1 MSLPSLGSLKKV
13 DVRHIWQTEAQHF
26 TPWLAQNLDILA
38 ETLDM
43 ELEIEA
49 QEKNV
54 GPFRADIL
62 CRDTL
67 DKSWVLI
74 ENQLERTDHLHLG
87 QLLTYASG
95 LKAVTIIWVSTHFT
109 EEHRSALDWLNNITD
124 DQFKFFGLEVELWQI
139 GDSPVAPKFNIVSK
153 PNDWSRSVG
162 QAARQ
167 IETGTLTDIKAAQL
181 EFWTKLA
188 EKLKENSHIRPQK
201 PMPQHWAVFRIGR
214 SGFHISGLHNTRDKC
229 IGVELYIDHQ
239 NAKDFYNQLYEQKND
254 IEAEIGHEL
263 IWKELPNKSA
273 SRIILYLRD
282 VDPMDRSRWDEYQDW
297 LIKYIEAFD
306 RTFRNRIRN
315 LEASDMGG
323 DDDDLSEPS

>member
-13 DVRHIWQTEAQHF
+13 AVRNIWQTEAQHF

-62 CRDTL
+62 CKDTL
-67 DKSWVLI
+67 DNSWVLI

-95 LKAVTIIWVSTHFT
+95 LKAVTIIWVSTRFT

-181 EFWTKLA
+181 EFWTQLA

-229 IGVELYIDHQ
+229 IGVELYINHQ

-282 VDPMDRSRWDEYQDW
+282 VDPMDRSRWNEYQDW

-306 RTFRNRIRN
+306 DAFCQRIKN
-315 LEASDMGG
+315 LHCDTIEE
-323 DDDDLSEPS
+323 L

>member
-95 LKAVTIIWVSTHFT
+95 LKAVTIIWISTHFT

-181 EFWTKLA
+181 EFWTQLA

-214 SGFHISGLHNTRDKC
+214 SGFHMSGLHNTRDKC
-229 IGVELYIDHQ
+229 IGVELYINHQ
-239 NAKDFYNQLYEQKND
+239 NAKDFYNQLYAQKND

-273 SRIILYLRD
+273 SRIILYLRN

-306 RTFRNRIRN
+306 RAFRNRIRN
-315 LEASDMGG
+315 LEASDIGG

>member
-95 LKAVTIIWVSTHFT
+95 LKAVTIIWISTHFT

-181 EFWTKLA
+181 EFWTQLA

-214 SGFHISGLHNTRDKC
+214 SGFHMSGLHNTRDKC
-229 IGVELYIDHQ
+229 IGVELYINHQ
-239 NAKDFYNQLYEQKND
+239 NAKDFYNQLYAQKND

-315 LEASDMGG
+315 LEASNIGG
-323 DDDDLSEPS
+323 DDYDLAEPS

>member
-273 SRIILYLRD
+273 SRIILYLRN

>member
-1 MSLPSLGSLKKV
+1 MSLPSLGFLKKV

-95 LKAVTIIWVSTHFT
+95 LKAVTIIWISTHFT

-139 GDSPVAPKFNIVSK
+139 RDSPVAPKFNIVSK

-181 EFWTKLA
+181 EFWTQLA

-239 NAKDFYNQLYEQKND
+239 NAKDFYNQLYAQKND

-315 LEASDMGG
+315 LEASDIGG
-323 DDDDLSEPS
+323 DDYDLSEPS

>member
-181 EFWTKLA
+181 EFWTQLA

-214 SGFHISGLHNTRDKC
+214 SGFHMSGLHNTRDKC
-229 IGVELYIDHQ
+229 IGVELYINHQ
-239 NAKDFYNQLYEQKND
+239 NAKDFYNQLYAQKND

-306 RTFRNRIRN
+306 RAFRNRIRN
-315 LEASDMGG
+315 LEASDIGG
-323 DDDDLSEPS
+323 DDDDLAEPS

>member
-13 DVRHIWQTEAQHF
+13 AVRNIWQTEAQHF

-62 CRDTL
+62 CKDTL

-87 QLLTYASG
+87 QLLTYTSG

-124 DQFKFFGLEVELWQI
+124 DQFRFFGLEVELWLT
-139 GDSPVAPKFNIVSK
+139 GDSPFAPKFNIVSK

-167 IETGTLTDIKAAQL
+167 IETDALTDIKAAQL
-181 EFWTKLA
+181 EFWTQLA
-188 EKLKENSHIRPQK
+188 EKLK
-201 PMPQHWAVFRIGR
+201 AT
-214 SGFHISGLHNTRDKC
+214 FHMSGLHNTRDKH
-229 IGVELYIDHQ
+229 IGVELYINHQ
-239 NAKDFYNQLYEQKND
+239 SAKDFCNQLYAQKIE
-254 IEAEIGHEL
+254 IEAESGHEL
-263 IWKELPNKSA
+263 
-273 SRIILYLRD
+273 
-282 VDPMDRSRWDEYQDW
+282 V
-297 LIKYIEAFD
+297 
-306 RTFRNRIRN
+306 
-315 LEASDMGG
+315 
-323 DDDDLSEPS
+323 

>member
-124 DQFKFFGLEVELWQI
+124 DLFKFFGLEVELWQI

-181 EFWTKLA
+181 EFWTQLA

-214 SGFHISGLHNTRDKC
+214 SGFHMSGLHNTRDKC
-229 IGVELYIDHQ
+229 IGVELYINHQ
-239 NAKDFYNQLYEQKND
+239 NAKDFYNQLYAQKND

-306 RTFRNRIRN
+306 SVFRNRIRN
-315 LEASDMGG
+315 LEASNIGG
-323 DDDDLSEPS
+323 DDYDLAEPS

>member
-26 TPWLAQNLDILA
+26 TPWLAQNLDTLA

-95 LKAVTIIWVSTHFT
+95 LKAVTIIWISTHFT

-181 EFWTKLA
+181 EFWTQLA

-214 SGFHISGLHNTRDKC
+214 SGFHMSGLHNTRDKC
-229 IGVELYIDHQ
+229 IGVELYINHQ
-239 NAKDFYNQLYEQKND
+239 NAKDFYNQLYAQKND

-315 LEASDMGG
+315 LEASDIGG
-323 DDDDLSEPS
+323 DDYDLSEPS

>member
-95 LKAVTIIWVSTHFT
+95 LKAVTIIWISTHFT

-181 EFWTKLA
+181 EFWTQLA

-229 IGVELYIDHQ
+229 IGVELYINHQ
-239 NAKDFYNQLYEQKND
+239 NAKDFYNQLYAQKND

-273 SRIILYLRD
+273 SRIILYLRN
-282 VDPMDRSRWDEYQDW
+282 VDPMDHSRWDEYQDW

-306 RTFRNRIRN
+306 RAFRNRIRN
-315 LEASDMGG
+315 LEASDIGG

>member
-13 DVRHIWQTEAQHF
+13 AVRNIWQTEAQHF

-62 CRDTL
+62 CKDTL
-67 DKSWVLI
+67 DNSWVLI

-95 LKAVTIIWVSTHFT
+95 LKAVTIIWVSTRFT

-167 IETGTLTDIKAAQL
+167 IETDALTDIKAAQL
-181 EFWTKLA
+181 EFWTQLA

-229 IGVELYIDHQ
+229 IGVELYINHQ
-239 NAKDFYNQLYEQKND
+239 NAKDFYNQLYVQKND
-254 IEAEIGHEL
+254 IEEEIGHEL

-282 VDPMDRSRWDEYQDW
+282 VDPMDLSRWDEYQDW

-306 RTFRNRIRN
+306 SAFRTRIRN
-315 LEASDMGG
+315 LVASDMGG
-323 DDDDLSEPS
+323 DDYDFSEPL

>member
-181 EFWTKLA
+181 EFWTQLA

-214 SGFHISGLHNTRDKC
+214 SGFHMSGLHNTRDKC
-229 IGVELYIDHQ
+229 IGVELYINHQ
-239 NAKDFYNQLYEQKND
+239 NAKDFYNQLYAQKND

-273 SRIILYLRD
+273 SRIILYLRN

-315 LEASDMGG
+315 LEASDIGG

>member
-181 EFWTKLA
+181 EFWTQLA

-239 NAKDFYNQLYEQKND
+239 NAKDFYNQLYAQKND

-273 SRIILYLRD
+273 SRIILYLRN

-306 RTFRNRIRN
+306 RAFRNRIRN
-315 LEASDMGG
+315 LEASDIGG

>member
-181 EFWTKLA
+181 EFWTQLA

-315 LEASDMGG
+315 LEASNIGG
-323 DDDDLSEPS
+323 DDYDLAEPS

>member
-95 LKAVTIIWVSTHFT
+95 LKAVTIIWISTHFT

-181 EFWTKLA
+181 EFWTQLA

-214 SGFHISGLHNTRDKC
+214 SGFHMSGLHNTRDKC
-229 IGVELYIDHQ
+229 IGVELYINHQ
-239 NAKDFYNQLYEQKND
+239 NAKDFYNQLYAQKND

>member
-62 CRDTL
+62 CRNTL

-74 ENQLERTDHLHLG
+74 ENQLERTDHLHLD

-95 LKAVTIIWVSTHFT
+95 LKAVTIIWISTHFT
-109 EEHRSALDWLNNITD
+109 EEHHSALDWLNNIAD

-139 GDSPVAPKFNIVSK
+139 GDSPMAPKFNIVSK

-162 QAARQ
+162 QTARQ

-181 EFWTKLA
+181 EFWTQLA
-188 EKLKENSHIRPQK
+188 EKLKENFHIRPQK
-201 PMPQHWAVFRIGR
+201 PMPQHWSVFRIGR

-229 IGVELYIDHQ
+229 IGVELYINHQ
-239 NAKDFYNQLYEQKND
+239 NAKDFYNQLYAQKND
-254 IEAEIGHEL
+254 IEAEL
-263 IWKELPNKSA
+263 VMN
-273 SRIILYLRD
+273 
-282 VDPMDRSRWDEYQDW
+282 
-297 LIKYIEAFD
+297 
-306 RTFRNRIRN
+306 
-315 LEASDMGG
+315 
-323 DDDDLSEPS
+323 

>member
-181 EFWTKLA
+181 EFWTQLA

-239 NAKDFYNQLYEQKND
+239 NAKDFYNQLYAQKND

-306 RTFRNRIRN
+306 RAFRNRIRN
-315 LEASDMGG
+315 LEASNIGG
-323 DDDDLSEPS
+323 DDYDLAEPS

>member
-26 TPWLAQNLDILA
+26 TPWLAQNLDTLA

-95 LKAVTIIWVSTHFT
+95 LKAVTIIWISTHFT

-139 GDSPVAPKFNIVSK
+139 RDSPVAPKFNIVSK

-181 EFWTKLA
+181 EFWTQLA

-214 SGFHISGLHNTRDKC
+214 SGFHMSGLHNTRDKC
-229 IGVELYIDHQ
+229 IGVELYINHQ
-239 NAKDFYNQLYEQKND
+239 NAKDFYNQLYAQKND

-315 LEASDMGG
+315 LEASDIGG
-323 DDDDLSEPS
+323 DDYDLSEPS

>member
-95 LKAVTIIWVSTHFT
+95 LKAVSIIWVSTHFT

-181 EFWTKLA
+181 EFWTQLA

-214 SGFHISGLHNTRDKC
+214 SGFHMSGLHNTRDKC
-229 IGVELYIDHQ
+229 IGVELYINHQ
-239 NAKDFYNQLYEQKND
+239 NAKDFYNQLYAQKND

-306 RTFRNRIRN
+306 RAFRNRIRN
-315 LEASDMGG
+315 LEASDIGG

>member
-74 ENQLERTDHLHLG
+74 ENQLERNDHLHLV

-139 GDSPVAPKFNIVSK
+139 GDSPVAPKFNIFSK

-181 EFWTKLA
+181 EFWTQLA

-214 SGFHISGLHNTRDKC
+214 SGFHMSGLHNTRDKC
-229 IGVELYIDHQ
+229 IGVELYINHQ
-239 NAKDFYNQLYEQKND
+239 NAKDFYNQLYAQKND

-315 LEASDMGG
+315 LEASDIGG
-323 DDDDLSEPS
+323 DDYDLSEPS

>member
-13 DVRHIWQTEAQHF
+13 DVRYIWQTEAQHF

-181 EFWTKLA
+181 EFWTQLA

-214 SGFHISGLHNTRDKC
+214 SGFHMSGLHNTRDKC
-229 IGVELYIDHQ
+229 IGVELYINHQ
-239 NAKDFYNQLYEQKND
+239 NAKDFYNQLYAQKNV

-273 SRIILYLRD
+273 SRIILYLRN

-306 RTFRNRIRN
+306 RAFRNRIRN
-315 LEASDMGG
+315 LEASDIGG

>member
-95 LKAVTIIWVSTHFT
+95 LKAVTIIWISTHFT

-181 EFWTKLA
+181 EFWTQLA

-214 SGFHISGLHNTRDKC
+214 SGFHMSGLHNTRDKC
-229 IGVELYIDHQ
+229 IGVELYINHQ
-239 NAKDFYNQLYEQKND
+239 NAKDFYNQLYAQKND

-273 SRIILYLRD
+273 SRIILYLRN

-306 RTFRNRIRN
+306 RAFRNRIRN
-315 LEASDMGG
+315 LEASNIGG
-323 DDDDLSEPS
+323 DDYDLSEHS

>member
-95 LKAVTIIWVSTHFT
+95 LKAVSIIWVSTHFT

-306 RTFRNRIRN
+306 RAFRNRIRN
-315 LEASDMGG
+315 LEASDIGG

>member
-181 EFWTKLA
+181 EFWTQLA

-273 SRIILYLRD
+273 SRIILYLRN

>member
-95 LKAVTIIWVSTHFT
+95 LKAVTIIWISTHFT

-181 EFWTKLA
+181 EFWTQLA

-214 SGFHISGLHNTRDKC
+214 SGFHMSGLHNTRDKC
-229 IGVELYIDHQ
+229 IGVELYINHQ
-239 NAKDFYNQLYEQKND
+239 NAKDFYNQLYAQKND

-315 LEASDMGG
+315 LEASDIGG
-323 DDDDLSEPS
+323 DDDDLSEHS

>member
-13 DVRHIWQTEAQHF
+13 AVRNIWQTEAQHF

-95 LKAVTIIWVSTHFT
+95 RKAVTIIWVSTHFT
-109 EEHRSALDWLNNITD
+109 EERRSALDWLNNITD
-124 DQFKFFGLEVELWQI
+124 DQFKFFGLEVELSQI

-167 IETGTLTDIKAAQL
+167 IETDALTDIKAAQL
-181 EFWTKLA
+181 EFWTQLA
-188 EKLKENSHIRPQK
+188 EKLKATSHIRPQK
-201 PMPQHWAVFRIGR
+201 PMPQHWAVYRIGR
-214 SGFHISGLHNTRDKC
+214 SGFHMSGLHNTRDKR
-229 IGVELYIDHQ
+229 IGVELYINHQ
-239 NAKDFYNQLYEQKND
+239 SAKDFYNQLYAQKIE

-263 IWKELPNKSA
+263 VWKELPNKNA

-282 VDPMDRSRWDEYQDW
+282 VDPRDRSRWDEYQDW
-297 LIKYIEAFD
+297 LIKYIEAFYD
-306 RTFRNRIRN
+306 TFRQGIKN
-315 LEASDMGG
+315 LHCDIIEE
-323 DDDDLSEPS
+323 L

>member
-95 LKAVTIIWVSTHFT
+95 LKAVTIIWISTHFT

-181 EFWTKLA
+181 EFWTQLA

-229 IGVELYIDHQ
+229 IGVELYINHQ
-239 NAKDFYNQLYEQKND
+239 NAKDFYNQLYAQKND

-315 LEASDMGG
+315 LEASDIGG
-323 DDDDLSEPS
+323 DDYDLAEPS

>member
-181 EFWTKLA
+181 EFWTQLA

-201 PMPQHWAVFRIGR
+201 PMPQHWSVFRIGR
-214 SGFHISGLHNTRDKC
+214 SGFHMSGLHNTRDKC
-229 IGVELYIDHQ
+229 IGVELYINHQ
-239 NAKDFYNQLYEQKND
+239 NAKDFYNQLYAQKND

-273 SRIILYLRD
+273 SRIILYLRG

-306 RTFRNRIRN
+306 RAFRNRIRN
-315 LEASDMGG
+315 LEASDIGA

>member
-13 DVRHIWQTEAQHF
+13 AVRNIWQTEAQHF

-62 CRDTL
+62 CKDTL
-67 DKSWVLI
+67 DNSWVLI

-95 LKAVTIIWVSTHFT
+95 LKAVTIIWVSTRFT

-167 IETGTLTDIKAAQL
+167 IETDALTDIKAAQL
-181 EFWTKLA
+181 EFWTQLA
-188 EKLKENSHIRPQK
+188 EKQKENSHIRPQK

-214 SGFHISGLHNTRDKC
+214 SGFHMSGLHNTRDKC
-229 IGVELYIDHQ
+229 IGVELYINHQ
-239 NAKDFYNQLYEQKND
+239 NAKDFYNQLYAQKND

-306 RTFRNRIRN
+306 RAFRNRIRN
-315 LEASDMGG
+315 LEVSDIAE
-323 DDDDLSEPS
+323 DDYDLSEPS

>member
-95 LKAVTIIWVSTHFT
+95 LKAVTIIWISTHFT

-181 EFWTKLA
+181 EFWTQLA

-239 NAKDFYNQLYEQKND
+239 NAKDFYSQLYAQKND

-273 SRIILYLRD
+273 SRIILYLRN

>member
-95 LKAVTIIWVSTHFT
+95 LKAVTIIWISTHFT

-181 EFWTKLA
+181 EFWTQLA

-214 SGFHISGLHNTRDKC
+214 SGFHMSGLHNTRDKC
-229 IGVELYIDHQ
+229 IGVELYINHQ
-239 NAKDFYNQLYEQKND
+239 NAKDFYNQLYAQKND

-273 SRIILYLRD
+273 SRIILYLRN
-282 VDPMDRSRWDEYQDW
+282 VDPMDHSRWDEYQDW

-306 RTFRNRIRN
+306 RAFRNRIRN
-315 LEASDMGG
+315 LEASDIGG

>member
-26 TPWLAQNLDILA
+26 TPWLAQNFDILA

-181 EFWTKLA
+181 EFWTQLA

-273 SRIILYLRD
+273 SRIILYLRN

-306 RTFRNRIRN
+306 RAFRNRIRN
-315 LEASDMGG
+315 LEASDIGG

>member
-95 LKAVTIIWVSTHFT
+95 LKAVTIIWISTHFT

-181 EFWTKLA
+181 EFWTQLA

-214 SGFHISGLHNTRDKC
+214 SGFHMSGLHNTRDKC
-229 IGVELYIDHQ
+229 IGVELYINHQ
-239 NAKDFYNQLYEQKND
+239 NAKDFYNQLYAQKND

-273 SRIILYLRD
+273 SRIILYLRN

-306 RTFRNRIRN
+306 RAFRNRIRN
-315 LEASDMGG
+315 LEASNIGG
-323 DDDDLSEPS
+323 DDYDLAEPS

>member
-201 PMPQHWAVFRIGR
+201 PMPQHWTVFRIGR

-306 RTFRNRIRN
+306 SVFRNRIRN

>member
-95 LKAVTIIWVSTHFT
+95 LKAVSIIWVSTHFT

-181 EFWTKLA
+181 EFWTQLA

-306 RTFRNRIRN
+306 RAFRNRIRN
-315 LEASDMGG
+315 LEASDIGG

>member
-181 EFWTKLA
+181 EFWTQLA